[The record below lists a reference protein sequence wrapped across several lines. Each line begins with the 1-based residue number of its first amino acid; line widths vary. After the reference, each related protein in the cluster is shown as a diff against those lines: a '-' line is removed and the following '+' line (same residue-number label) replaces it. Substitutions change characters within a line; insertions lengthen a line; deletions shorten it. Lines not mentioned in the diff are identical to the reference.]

1 MAGAAV
7 HIRRARSHDLPEAA
21 ALYERVATATLYWAP
36 REDYVAARFLD
47 QARHETVWLAW
58 SGARI
63 VGLAALY
70 EPSSFLHS
78 LYVDDG
84 WRDRGVGLAL
94 LNEVARSA
102 GGPVSLKVEE
112 RNIRARRFYERE
124 GFEEVERGETSGS
137 VWIRLI
143 RR

>member
-1 MAGAAV
+1 MTSRALQ
-7 HIRRARSHDLPEAA
+7 IRRARSHDLPEAA

-36 REDYVAARFLD
+36 REDYAAARFLD

-58 SGARI
+58 AGRHI

-70 EPSSFLHS
+70 EPTGFLHS

-84 WRDRGVGLAL
+84 WRDMGIGVAL
-94 LNEVARSA
+94 LDTA
-102 GGPVSLKVEE
+102 GGAVDMPLSLKVEE
-112 RNIRARRFYERE
+112 RNARARRFYERE
-124 GFEEVERGETSGS
+124 GFSEVERGVSGGS